1 MKTKIGPLQ
10 AWQWALIV
18 AAAGAVYLYRKH
30 QQAAAA
36 AAAQAPPTIVGDTG
50 ALNWPG
56 FSPVAGGYVGSVSV
70 PAPSSGQV
78 YGPATPPVPYGG
90 GNHWTTSPV
99 SVTSPPVTQ
108 GSAYGAPGGTWKA
121 I

>member
-30 QQAAAA
+30 QQAATTTQAA
-36 AAAQAPPTIVGDTG
+36 PTIVGDTG

-56 FSPVAGGYVGSVSV
+56 FSPIAGGYVGSVSV

-78 YGPATPPVPYGG
+78 YGPATPPSTDPASVT
-90 GNHWTTSPV
+90 HRWTTY
-99 SVTSPPVTQ
+99 PVTANKRYTASIVPFTQ
-108 GSAYGAPGGTWKA
+108 AS
-121 I
+121 